1 MTHKGASVPM
11 WLMTEAQQYLRQQD
25 DMKNAPKVLR
35 LSPLIIAVA
44 RSRAITNVRQRFE
57 DCRDTES
64 LEPLE

>member
-1 MTHKGASVPM
+1 
-11 WLMTEAQQYLRQQD
+11 MTEAQQYLRQQD

-64 LEPLE
+64 LEPLRE